1 MSGAPILVTCYRN
14 GIDSYGTWVTDA
26 TAMTRVRA
34 LAAEG
39 GSRLVGDV
47 IWNALEPW
55 TKAITASWPAV
66 DTFDVALALDTDAP
80 RPETESPKA
89 ARRAKRR
96 R

>member
-1 MSGAPILVTCYRN
+1 
-14 GIDSYGTWVTDA
+14 
-26 TAMTRVRA
+26 
-34 LAAEG
+34 
-39 GSRLVGDV
+39 V

-80 RPETESPKA
+80 RPENEPPKA